1 MSKGSV
7 LTLIDEMTLGA
18 STGSPVVS
26 LYYDRVVEDLA
37 RFPWLTTTSLIAV
50 TANLASYTLENGQ
63 SKIIAMFYDH
73 RQLGKL
79 SLAEVESLNRT
90 WRNEQGDP
98 HSYVEEGEAVKT
110 FRLYPSPKVSSKPQS
125 FPNSAPLGQDF
136 PPYTILV
143 VHTGTRTDIPVWL
156 ELPVALEVAARE
168 MERESSHRD
177 LEWAKQARELSGLLF
192 AMVGDR

>member
-1 MSKGSV
+1 MSKVSV
-7 LTLIDEMTLGA
+7 LTLIDDMTLGA
-18 STGSPVVS
+18 SVGSPVVS
-26 LYYDRVVEDLA
+26 TYYDRVIEDLA
-37 RFPWLTTTSLIAV
+37 RFPWLTTTSLIPI
-50 TANLASYTLENGQ
+50 TAGTAPYQLTNGQ
-63 SKIIAMFYDH
+63 SKIVAMFYDH
-73 RQLGKL
+73 RQLGRL
-79 SLAEVESLNRT
+79 SLAEVESINRT

-110 FRLYPSPKVSSKPQS
+110 FRLYPSPVLSSKPQS
-125 FPNSAPLGQDF
+125 FPNSAPIGQDF

-177 LEWAKQARELSGLLF
+177 LEWAQQARQLSGLLF
-192 AMVGDR
+192 AMVGER